1 MPLHRDIHWLG
12 RQWAVTGHGLQLIN
26 QKQMGYYDIEAARL
40 WDARVTE
47 VQSKAWI
54 DRPDFDKALEIARGK
69 FAQMAPADLPP
80 LPAPIASPPPPVRAT
95 PPAAPRAPL
104 DATSVPSIEEL
115 LARLKSK
122 SAATA
127 PVAKPAEALAP
138 VPPEPSRAEPR
149 AFEAPKAETLTTAP
163 AKADPI
169 TADPIKS
176 ELPTSEL
183 PKPPRSEPRQTDAIA
198 LEPARPE
205 ARKVE
210 PPKVEALKS
219 EASKSDAPKSEA
231 PKSEASKAE
240 APKPGPAKLE
250 PPRSETVTSRGLG
263 AELRQVPRVKMPEAP
278 RPTPVI
284 AVVRRPARPAWPVFE
299 RKIAGSARFVRPWR
313 VTSARWHGP
322 SPGLPPRP

>member
-69 FAQMAPADLPP
+69 FAQLAPADLPP
-80 LPAPIASPPPPVRAT
+80 PPAPIASPPPPVRAT

-127 PVAKPAEALAP
+127 PVAKPGEAVAP
-138 VPPEPSRAEPR
+138 VPPKLEPLRDEPR
-149 AFEAPKAETLTTAP
+149 AFEAPKTESLATAP
-163 AKADPI
+163 AKADSI
-169 TADPIKS
+169 TADPVNS
-176 ELPTSEL
+176 ELSPSEL
-183 PKPPRSEPRQTDAIA
+183 PKPPKPEPRQTAPIA
-198 LEPARPE
+198 LEPP
-205 ARKVE
+205 KVE
-210 PPKVEALKS
+210 APKVEALKS
-219 EASKSDAPKSEA
+219 EAPKVEA
-231 PKSEASKAE
+231 
-240 APKPGPAKLE
+240 KPEPAKPEPAKPEPAKPE
-250 PPRSETVTSRGLG
+250 PPRSEAVASRGLG
-263 AELRQVPRVKMPEAP
+263 AELRQTPRVKVPEAP

-284 AVVRRPARPAWPVFE
+284 AVARRPARAAWPVFE

-313 VTSARWHGP
+313 VTSARWRGP

>member
-69 FAQMAPADLPP
+69 FAQLAPADLPP
-80 LPAPIASPPPPVRAT
+80 PPAPIASPPPPVRAT

-127 PVAKPAEALAP
+127 PVAKPGEAVAP
-138 VPPEPSRAEPR
+138 VPPKPEPLRDEPR
-149 AFEAPKAETLTTAP
+149 AFEAPKTESLATAP
-163 AKADPI
+163 AKADSI
-169 TADPIKS
+169 TADPVNS
-176 ELPTSEL
+176 ELSPSEL
-183 PKPPRSEPRQTDAIA
+183 PKPPKPEPRQTAPIA
-198 LEPARPE
+198 LEPP
-205 ARKVE
+205 KVE
-210 PPKVEALKS
+210 APKVEALKS
-219 EASKSDAPKSEA
+219 EAPKVEA
-231 PKSEASKAE
+231 K
-240 APKPGPAKLE
+240 PKPAKPEPAKPEPAKPE
-250 PPRSETVTSRGLG
+250 PPRSEAVASRGLG
-263 AELRQVPRVKMPEAP
+263 AELRQTPRVKVPEAP

-284 AVVRRPARPAWPVFE
+284 AVVRRPARAAWPVFE

-313 VTSARWHGP
+313 VTSARWRGP

>member
-80 LPAPIASPPPPVRAT
+80 PAPIASPPPPVRAT

-122 SAATA
+122 SAATT

-138 VPPEPSRAEPR
+138 VPPKPEPSRAEPC

-163 AKADPI
+163 AKADSI
-169 TADPIKS
+169 TADSIKS
-176 ELPTSEL
+176 EPPTSEF
-183 PKPPRSEPRQTDAIA
+183 PKPPKPEPRQAAPIA
-198 LEPARPE
+198 PEPARPE

-210 PPKVEALKS
+210 PPKVEALRS
-219 EASKSDAPKSEA
+219 EAPKSEA

-240 APKPGPAKLE
+240 APRPEPAKPE
-250 PPRSETVTSRGLG
+250 PPRSEAVTSRGGG
-263 AELRQVPRVKMPEAP
+263 AELRQAPRVKIPEAP
-278 RPTPVI
+278 QPAPVV
-284 AVVRRPARPAWPVFE
+284 AVVRRQARPAWPVFE
-299 RKIAGSARFVRPWR
+299 RKISGSARFVRPWR